1 MEELIN
7 RLKSGTYTKD
17 DLVSALNIPDEE
29 KFMPLFKLSEE
40 ICEEYFGKG
49 VFIRGIIEYSN
60 KCRKNCNYCGIRRG
74 NEKVLRYLIKPEEIY
89 KVAEKLKAQGV
100 MTLVLQGGEDAES
113 DPMLLDVIKQIRTK
127 YEMAITIS
135 IGERPFEVY
144 KQFKEAGADR
154 FLLRIETTN
163 PALFIALHPD
173 DDLEYRKK
181 CLLWLKELGYQVGTG
196 IMTGLPGQT
205 MEMIAD
211 DLLYFKELQPAMLG
225 IGPFLPH
232 EDTPLGNEKPKELF
246 LTLKVLAL
254 IRIMLKNVNLPA
266 TTAMGTLDKDG
277 RKKAMMYGA
286 NVFMPNYTPAP
297 YRESYLLY
305 DNKICVKE
313 DCSNLCAGG
322 IIKSAGKF
330 VAQGRGDYKSF

>member
-17 DLVSALNIPDEE
+17 DLIAALSIKTEQE
-29 KFMPLFKLSEE
+29 FMPLFKLSEE
-40 ICEEYFGKG
+40 ICEQYFGKG
-49 VFIRGIIEYSN
+49 VFIRGIIEYTN
-60 KCRKNCNYCGIRRG
+60 KCRKNCNYCGIRRD
-74 NEKVLRYLIKPEEIY
+74 NEKVLRYLIKPEEIFA
-89 KVAEKLKAQGV
+89 VVEKLKAQGV
-100 MTLVLQGGEDAES
+100 MTVVLQGGEDADS
-113 DPMLLDVIKQIRTK
+113 DPVLLDIIKQIREK
-127 YEMAITIS
+127 YDMAITIS

-163 PALFIALHPD
+163 PELFKALHPD

-211 DLLYFKELQPAMLG
+211 DLLYFKELQPAMVG

-232 EDTPLGNEKPKELF
+232 KDTPFGGEESKGVF
-246 LTLKVLAL
+246 LTLKTLAL

-266 TTAMGTLDKDG
+266 TTAMGTSDKDG
-277 RKKAMMYGA
+277 RKMAMMYGA

-313 DCSNLCAGG
+313 DCSNLCAGS
-322 IIKSAGKF
+322 IIKSAGKH
-330 VAQGRGDYKSF
+330 VEQGRGDYKSF

>member
-163 PALFIALHPD
+163 PVLFKALHPD

-266 TTAMGTLDKDG
+266 TTAMGTLDK
-277 RKKAMMYGA
+277 
-286 NVFMPNYTPAP
+286 
-297 YRESYLLY
+297 
-305 DNKICVKE
+305 
-313 DCSNLCAGG
+313 
-322 IIKSAGKF
+322 
-330 VAQGRGDYKSF
+330 